1 MRRIL
6 VAVTIGAVTLA
17 AAGCGDSST
26 PTKGDPEKAALELKQ
41 IQDLRKK
48 EGRSGK

>member
-6 VAVTIGAVTLA
+6 VAVTIGAATLVV
-17 AAGCGDSST
+17 AGCGDST

-48 EGRSGK
+48 EGRPGK